1 MLRRTYDPTIS
12 RIGYDFYADVAER
25 IVEVRKAKR
34 LKQEDLSKITKL
46 SLSKIAR
53 YETVGIRVR
62 LPDLEKIAKAC
73 DVSVDHLVCAEYD
86 DPDCLDCLYTVT
98 NERFPDLSLYFKASS
113 PQLAALKAY
122 EWSIEARLIW
132 FECRDRILVKLVG
145 VPVRKSDY
153 SNFRTRNGAEEDEI
167 EK

>member
-1 MLRRTYDPTIS
+1 MLKRTYNSTIS

-25 IVEVRKAKR
+25 IVEVRKAKG

-46 SLSKIAR
+46 SLSKIVR

-86 DPDCLDCLYTVT
+86 DPDCLDCLYTVM
-98 NERFPDLSLYFKASS
+98 NEKNHDFQLYFKASS

-122 EWSIEARLIW
+122 ECSIEKGFIW
-132 FECRDRILVKLVG
+132 FECRDRILVELVG

>member
-1 MLRRTYDPTIS
+1 MLKHTYNLAIT

-25 IVEVRKAKR
+25 IVESRKANG
-34 LKQEDLSKITKL
+34 LTQEGLSTKTKL
-46 SLSKIAR
+46 PISKIAR
-53 YETVGIRVR
+53 YESVGIRVR

-73 DVSVDHLVCAEYD
+73 SVSVDYLICAEYD
-86 DPDCLDCLYTVT
+86 DPDCLDCLYTVV
-98 NERFPDLSLYFKASS
+98 NERAEDLAIYFKASS

-122 EWSIEARLIW
+122 EWTFEAKIRW

-153 SNFRTRNGAEEDEI
+153 SKFKSRSGEEEDEI